1 MNKIVLI
8 MMVFVMA
15 AAQPKQELRGVW
27 ITNVDSDVLTSDV
40 KIAQAMNYLSSIGI
54 NVIFPVV
61 WNAGYTLYPSS
72 VMKDLIGIQIFPNGS
87 YVNRDPLQRL
97 IVEAHRN
104 GIEVIPWFE
113 YGLAAKYVTS
123 AADLGEI
130 LDAKPQWASKT
141 QSGTVTTNTYG
152 GGLPSFV
159 WMNGIHPEVQDFMLS
174 LVTEVVDRYDVDGIQ
189 GDDRLPALP
198 VDGGY
203 DSVTTA
209 IYASEHFGA
218 SPPANYFDSEWMRW
232 RANKLNHFMKRIY
245 DSVKVRDE
253 HLIVST
259 GPSEYAWGYGRLLQ
273 DSKTWVDSGMVD
285 NFIPQLYPEEDT
297 RSTPQGATDGYIF
310 RLDRAL
316 GYVPQGK
323 RDIFFGGILSKVG
336 PYVAH
341 HSTLIGNV
349 QANRARGIQGETYF
363 FYEGIANVNRKNG
376 DSLRATVYA
385 EDALIPYRK
394 GNIWRPKAPIVN
406 EDDTNAIKSGIWVN
420 NVSPGFKGGILV
432 ARDTGFAKIEYRFSV
447 PAAAWYEIYA
457 YIGGSPSIYT
467 SKAPYLI
474 NNGRDTFTVF
484 FDQSKSAAS
493 TWQKIATTRLD
504 SGTYT
509 VVSLTNSFGES
520 SKLLMTDGIML
531 LLNRRLSPEAF
542 FPTSVKKN
550 DKINGP
556 KSFTLNQNYP
566 NPFNPTT
573 TIEYQLSAE
582 SHVSLKVYNVLG
594 KEVATLVH
602 GIQNAGKY
610 SASFSSAGGDALQLS
625 SGVYFYQL
633 RSGTFQATKKMVL
646 IR

>member
-1 MNKIVLI
+1 MNKIVLF
-8 MMVFVMA
+8 MMVCVMA
-15 AAQPKQELRGVW
+15 SAQPKQELRGVW

-61 WNAGYTLYPSS
+61 WNSGYTLYPSD
-72 VMKDLIGIQIFPNGS
+72 VMNDLIGIPIFPNGS

-113 YGLAAKYVTS
+113 YGLAAKYVTN

-130 LDAKPQWASKT
+130 LTAKPHWASKT
-141 QSGTVTTNTYG
+141 QSGTVTTNIYG

-159 WMNGIHPEVQDFMLS
+159 WMNGLHPEVQDFMLS
-174 LVTEVVDRYDVDGIQ
+174 LVTEVVDKYDVDGIQ

-203 DSVTTA
+203 DSVTVA
-209 IYASEHFGA
+209 MYGSELFGTL
-218 SPPANYFDSEWMRW
+218 PPANYLDSEWMRW
-232 RANKLNHFMKRIY
+232 RANKLNRLMKRIY
-245 DSVKVRDE
+245 DSVKVRNE
-253 HLIVST
+253 NLIVST

-273 DSKTWVDSGMVD
+273 DSKSWVDSGLVD
-285 NFIPQLYPEEDT
+285 NFIPQLYPDEDT
-297 RSTPQGATDGYIF
+297 RSTPQGATEGYIY

-316 GYVPQGK
+316 GYVPQAK
-323 RDIFFGGILSKVG
+323 RDIFFGGVLSKVG
-336 PYVAH
+336 PYVADYT
-341 HSTLIGNV
+341 TLINNV
-349 QANRARGIQGETYF
+349 HANRARGILGETYF

-376 DSLRATVYA
+376 DSLRATVYTD
-385 EDALIPYRK
+385 DALLPYRK
-394 GNIWRPKAPIVN
+394 GNNWRPKAPIVN

-420 NVSPGFKGGILV
+420 NVSPGYKGGILV
-432 ARDTGFAKIEYRFSV
+432 ARDTGFAKIDYRFTV

-457 YIGGSPSIYT
+457 YIGGSPTIYT
-467 SKAPYLI
+467 TKAPYLI
-474 NNGRDTFTVF
+474 NNGRDTFTVY
-484 FDQSKSAAS
+484 FDQSKSTAS
-493 TWQKIATTRLD
+493 TWQKIATTQLD

-531 LLNRRLSPEAF
+531 LLNRRLSPDAF
-542 FPTSVKKN
+542 IPTGVKKN
-550 DKINGP
+550 DKNNGP
-556 KSFTLNQNYP
+556 ISFTLNQNYP

-573 TIEYQLSAE
+573 TIKYQMSDVG
-582 SHVSLKVYNVLG
+582 HVSLKVYSVLG
-594 KEVATLVH
+594 KEVATLAH
-602 GIQNAGKY
+602 GLHNAGNY
-610 SASFSSAGGDALQLS
+610 SVSFSAVGGDDSHLS